1 MLLGYLIESTCLEIC
16 SSIHMWSLCRIFY
29 IRRLFST
36 TSGSH
41 QHKILNVMF
50 LLSRP
55 LHHAL
60 PPSPLWIRSMV
71 VFKRGGRIQFQN
83 LFNILYIAFSCHD
96 LFQAL
101 EFFPAQALC
110 LSSFYLV
117 CAGGLLVCL
126 MYLVCV
132 GVSTEQYFIWIIIII
147 IIKCNQCGAVVCVQ
161 HALSATRIRE
171 CQ

>member
-1 MLLGYLIESTCLEIC
+1 MLLDYLIGNTCLETC
-16 SSIHMWSLCRIFY
+16 FSIHVWNWFRIFY
-29 IRRLFST
+29 IRKLFST
-36 TSGSH
+36 TSGYLEH
-41 QHKILNVMF
+41 RILNVML
-50 LLSRP
+50 LLSRH

-60 PPSPLWIRSMV
+60 PRYPFWIRSMF
-71 VFKRGGRIQFQN
+71 VFKRGGRIQFRN

-132 GVSTEQYFIWIIIII
+132 GVSAEQNFIWIIIII
-147 IIKCNQCGAVVCVQ
+147 NNCVQ
-161 HALSATRIRE
+161 
-171 CQ
+171 